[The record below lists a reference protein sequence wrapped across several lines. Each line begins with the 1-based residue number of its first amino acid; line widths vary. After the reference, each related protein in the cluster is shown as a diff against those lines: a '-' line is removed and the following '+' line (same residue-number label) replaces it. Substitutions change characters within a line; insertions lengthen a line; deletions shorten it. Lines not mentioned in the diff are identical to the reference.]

1 MIKDNVLEKY
11 SMTAH
16 AFDYFNNH
24 FALYAKTHQFIIQHF
39 DEQYLIFSEE
49 IMSVLQKKYRS
60 INDLEKALQAF
71 IKFSIEF
78 LVLQSKL
85 NKDRHYLYSSFN
97 EVNQAVYQAK
107 GMEEYYLD
115 GQLLSQIFW
124 PNHYKMV
131 QYFKELH
138 SSVLPSA
145 IILDVPAGGGI
156 YSYAIAK
163 NFSYNKFL
171 SVDISPYSVA
181 YTKDLLRYANLETR
195 NLSVEV
201 RDVYMMKDQ
210 NAYDFISCGEL
221 LEHLECPEDLLSQFL
236 LMLKDDGILFLTTAI
251 WAANIDHI
259 YLFRNVKEV
268 REMIKRFFS
277 IKSELIL
284 PVSLEDFQEDMH
296 EVPINYACILQKKT
310 I

>member
-1 MIKDNVLEKY
+1 MIKDNVLVKY
-11 SMTAH
+11 PLIMQGFS
-16 AFDYFNNH
+16 YLNSR
-24 FALYAKTHQFIIQHF
+24 FALYAKTYQFIMRNF
-39 DEQYLIFSEE
+39 DEEYLTFSEE
-49 IMSVLQKKYRS
+49 ILSVLHKKYRAVG
-60 INDLEKALQAF
+60 DFERALQAF
-71 IKFSIEF
+71 IRFSIEF

-85 NKDRHYLYSSFN
+85 NKERHYLYSSFE
-97 EVNQAVYQAK
+97 EVNKAVYQDR
-107 GMEEYYLD
+107 GMKDYYLD

-131 QYFKELH
+131 QYFKELR

-156 YSYAIAK
+156 YSYTIAK
-163 NFSYNKFL
+163 YFSYKKFL
-171 SVDISPYSVA
+171 SVDISSYSVA
-181 YTKDLLRYANLETR
+181 YTKDLLRYTNLETH

-201 RDVYMMKDQ
+201 RDVYTMKDQ

-236 LMLKDDGILFLTTAI
+236 CMLKDDGILFLTTAI

-268 REMIKRFFS
+268 REMIERFFS